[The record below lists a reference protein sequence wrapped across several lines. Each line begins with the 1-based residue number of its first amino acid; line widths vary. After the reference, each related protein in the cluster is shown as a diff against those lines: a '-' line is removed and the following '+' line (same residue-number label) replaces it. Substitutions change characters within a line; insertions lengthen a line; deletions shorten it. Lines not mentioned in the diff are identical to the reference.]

1 MQESGTSASPCLSRC
16 SANPSRG
23 PARRVEIRL
32 PATSRTQLV
41 CRPREDPMELRGVGT
56 RQCHLNCCLVS
67 HFPVPGPGRRALP
80 DQARVV
86 RPALGSIT
94 GRHTA
99 WDAREHGRA
108 LPPMETQSP
117 LLMNNGSKWPRW
129 PRPCHESKRGERRG
143 FDRLHRKASA
153 SAAVR
158 AAGSHSHIRN
168 GEAPRRASR
177 VADPGV
183 VPALRRTPTAGSN
196 TA

>member
-67 HFPVPGPGRRALP
+67 HFPVPGPGRRGLP

-129 PRPCHESKRGERRG
+129 PRPCHEAKRGERRG
-143 FDRLHRKASA
+143 PTGYTARHQPQLQSEQLGRTLIYETARLLAKPVASLIQA
-153 SAAVR
+153 
-158 AAGSHSHIRN
+158 
-168 GEAPRRASR
+168 
-177 VADPGV
+177 
-183 VPALRRTPTAGSN
+183 
-196 TA
+196 